1 VHAYAPLCA
10 QCFSIVCTY
19 TFAINLKIMIPTISF
34 YVFKNRQNKR
44 GDVKVYLRFTNDR
57 KSNYK
62 STNVSVPANMWD
74 HNKQKVKSAYKL
86 SNATNMLLERKISEV
101 REEIM
106 HSALKNKHISSKQAR
121 NIAFSKSNLS
131 FFKIADEYVAK
142 FLKEEKFGSYDKY
155 KSIYS
160 KFGNFLGGRSAT
172 FYDIDIKSLNDF
184 QYYLKTECK
193 NKVNTIHNNLKA
205 VNRIFNIAIERG
217 IITSN
222 DDPFRTFKIKQE
234 KTTRDFLSLE
244 EVAKIA
250 SLELAPDSYLEKCRD
265 MFLWTILAGGLRVSD
280 VLSLRKTNIDGQIMT
295 LVIQKTNT
303 PHRIKLPDHCYQIL
317 KRFIDKIDEA
327 DGYVFGMLDES
338 AFTASAKKLD
348 QLVAS
353 ATAKY
358 NKALKVLATMAEI
371 SKTIGSHQARISFVT
386 IAAQNGVPLTT
397 IQGMVCHS
405 KIDMT
410 ALYSK
415 YVDNQGDEA
424 LKMLEKKII
433 Q

>member
-1 VHAYAPLCA
+1 
-10 QCFSIVCTY
+10 
-19 TFAINLKIMIPTISF
+19 MIPTISF
-34 YVFKNRQNKR
+34 YVFKNRRNQR
-44 GDVKVYLRFTNDR
+44 GEVKIYIRFTNDR

-62 STNVSVPANMWD
+62 STNVTVPFNMWD
-74 HNKQKVKSAYKL
+74 EKKQKVKSAYKL

-101 REEIM
+101 REELM

-142 FLKEEKFGSYDKY
+142 FLKDEKFGSHDKY

-160 KFGNFLGGRSAT
+160 KFEYFLGSRNAT
-172 FYDIDIKSLNDF
+172 FYDIDTKCLNDF
-184 QYYLKTECK
+184 QYYLKTEYH

-217 IITSN
+217 VITSN
-222 DDPFRTFKIKQE
+222 DDPFKTFKIKQE
-234 KTTRDFLSLE
+234 KPVRDFLSLE

-250 SLELAPDSYLEKCRD
+250 SLELLPNSYVEKCRD

-280 VLSLRKTNIDGQIMT
+280 VLSLRKSNIEGQIMT
-295 LVIQKTNT
+295 LVIQKTST
-303 PHRIKLPDHCYQIL
+303 PHRIKLPDQCFLIL
-317 KRFIDKIDEA
+317 KKFTDSIDGA

-348 QLVAS
+348 QLIAS

-358 NKALKVLATMAEI
+358 NVTLKTIAKHAGITKI
-371 SKTIGSHQARISFVT
+371 IGSHQARISFVT
-386 IAAQNGVPLTT
+386 IAAQNGIPLTT
-397 IQGMVCHS
+397 IQGIVKHS
-405 KIDMT
+405 KMEMT
-410 ALYSK
+410 AHYSK
-415 YVDNQGDEA
+415 FVDNQGDMA
-424 LKMLEKKII
+424 LIGLEKAILNNYTEKLHKIE
-433 Q
+433 

>member
-1 VHAYAPLCA
+1 
-10 QCFSIVCTY
+10 
-19 TFAINLKIMIPTISF
+19 MIPTISF
-34 YVFKNRQNKR
+34 YVFKNRQSKR
-44 GDVKVYLRFTNDR
+44 GEVKVYLRFTNDR

-62 STNVSVPANMWD
+62 STNVSVPCNMWD

-101 REEIM
+101 REELM

-121 NIAFSKSNLS
+121 NIAFSKSNIS

-142 FLKEEKFGSYDKY
+142 FLKDEKFGSYDKY

-160 KFGNFLGGRSAT
+160 KFGIFLGGRGAT
-172 FYDIDIKSLNDF
+172 FYDIDTKSLNDF

-234 KTTRDFLSLE
+234 KTVRDFLSLE

-250 SLELAPDSYLEKCRD
+250 SLELMPNSYQEKCRD

-280 VLSLRKTNIDGQIMT
+280 VLSLRKANIDGQIMT
-295 LVIQKTNT
+295 LIIQKTNT
-303 PHRIKLPDHCYQIL
+303 PHRIKLPDQCFLIIKKFL
-317 KRFIDKIDEA
+317 DKITSA

-338 AFTASAKKLD
+338 AYTASAFCLD
-348 QLVAS
+348 QYVAR

-358 NKALKVLATMAEI
+358 NKALKKIAMQAGIVKDI
-371 SKTIGSHQARISFVT
+371 SSHQARISFVT
-386 IAAQNGVPLTT
+386 IAAQNGIPLTT
-397 IQGMVCHS
+397 IQGIVKHS
-405 KIDMT
+405 KMDMT
-410 ALYSK
+410 AKYSK
-415 YVDNQGDEA
+415 FTDNQGDVA
-424 LKMLEKKII
+424 LSLLEKNIF
-433 Q
+433 QNTM

>member
-1 VHAYAPLCA
+1 
-10 QCFSIVCTY
+10 
-19 TFAINLKIMIPTISF
+19 MIPTISF
-34 YVFKNRQNKR
+34 YVFKKRQSKR
-44 GDVKVYLRFTNDR
+44 GEVKVYLRFTNDR

-62 STNVSVPANMWD
+62 STNVSVPGNMWD

-101 REEIM
+101 REELM

-121 NIAFSKSNLS
+121 NIAFSKSNIS

-142 FLKEEKFGSYDKY
+142 FLKDEKFGSYDKY

-160 KFGNFLGGRSAT
+160 KFGHFLGGKGAT

-184 QYYLKTECK
+184 QYYLKTECQ

-234 KTTRDFLSLE
+234 KTVRDFLSLE

-250 SLELAPDSYLEKCRD
+250 SLELVPDSYLEKCRD

-280 VLSLRKTNIDGQIMT
+280 VLSLRKANIDGQIMT

-303 PHRIKLPDHCYQIL
+303 PHRIKLPDQCFLIIKKFL
-317 KRFIDKIDEA
+317 DKITTV

-338 AFTASAKKLD
+338 AYTASAFSLD
-348 QLVAS
+348 QLIARS
-353 ATAKY
+353 TAKY
-358 NKALKVLATMAEI
+358 NKALKKIAMQAGINKDI
-371 SKTIGSHQARISFVT
+371 SSHQARISFVT
-386 IAAQNGVPLTT
+386 IAAQNGIPLTT
-397 IQGMVCHS
+397 IQGIVKHS
-405 KIDMT
+405 KMDMT
-410 ALYSK
+410 AKYSK
-415 YVDNQGDEA
+415 FTENQGDVA
-424 LKMLEKKII
+424 LSLLEKNIF
-433 Q
+433 QNTM